1 MADAWETLIANST
14 LGSGD
19 AWEHL
24 NNQSGGGG
32 GVGGVEV
39 NGIAFGGGAGNDP
52 DAIHDN
58 VAAEISAITEKTDP
72 VAADLVLIEDSA
84 DTHNKKRGQ
93 LGNVY
98 VDSGYF

>member
-1 MADAWETLIANST
+1 MDAWETLIANST

-24 NNQSGGGG
+24 NNQQGGGG
-32 GVGGVEV
+32 ISGVSV
-39 NGIAFGGGAGNDP
+39 NGVVFSGGGAGNDP

-58 VAAEISAITEKTDP
+58 VAGEIAAITEKPAP
-72 VAADLVLIEDSA
+72 VANDLVLVEDDA
-84 DTHNKKRGQ
+84 DLHNKKSGKV
-93 LGNVY
+93 GNIY